1 MSENLHI
8 TDLDRRRLELLA
20 NSVDRNEY
28 MELYVSMLR
37 EVIGIANPVPS
48 ASIPPDVVTMNSLVR
63 YEDRTTGT
71 TRDVQLV
78 YPDDADAAN
87 GKVSVLSPLGNAL
100 LGLRVGQGAL
110 LRLPYGEARRVKV
123 LGVLYQPE
131 AAGHLTT

>member
-20 NSVDRNEY
+20 DSVDRNEH
-28 MELYVSMLR
+28 MEPYASMLR
-37 EVIGIANPVPS
+37 EVIGIANAIPS
-48 ASIPPDVVTMNSLVR
+48 ASVPADVVTMNSRVR
-63 YEDRTTGT
+63 YEDRTTRT
-71 TRDVQLV
+71 IREVQLV
-78 YPDDADAAN
+78 YPEDADAAN

-123 LGVLYQPE
+123 LGILYQPE